1 MLFAFVGA
9 DEFSKDCRIE
19 KFWTESLVGGSLRK
33 VFFAT
38 DSSKEENSIVANVAQ
53 ALTPS
58 FFEPAASVLI
68 RHSEFLAAEEQRN
81 LASLLTD
88 LCKSGSFQGNL
99 AIDYFKPDKKSSLW
113 KFLEKQGVVENFE
126 PPSKYGDAIQKWI
139 TQLVQKTF
147 QKKINSEAALYI
159 ADAIGTDTKR
169 IYSEIK
175 KIFLYDS
182 NIQEINIQHSQ
193 LFIKQN
199 REINAYELQDFFGFR
214 NLRAFLPKFRRILA
228 EEGDE
233 AFMPVVGALRSHCLN
248 LLPIQAMR
256 AKKISEYEIPTK
268 ILPPNQVFLYKKNRL
283 SEQSSCWSLEGL
295 QKAILRLDEISYGK
309 KIGYYK
315 DLPSFELAICYILLN
330 NGST

>member
-1 MLFAFVGA
+1 MLFAFAGS
-9 DEFSKDCRIE
+9 DEFAKDSRIE
-19 KFWTESLVGGSLRK
+19 KFWAESLVGGSQRK

-38 DSSKEENSIVANVAQ
+38 DSSKEENSLVANVAQ

-68 RHSEFLAAEEQRN
+68 RHTEFMPAEEQRSI
-81 LASLLTD
+81 ASLLTD
-88 LCKSGSFQGNL
+88 LCKGGSFQGNL
-99 AIDYFKPDKKSSLW
+99 AIDYFKPDKKSVLW
-113 KFLEKQGVVENFE
+113 KFLDKQGVVESFE
-126 PPSKYGDAIQKWI
+126 PPSKYGNAIQKWI
-139 TQLVQKTF
+139 VDLVQKRF

-159 ADAIGTDTKR
+159 ADAIGADTKR
-169 IYSEIK
+169 IYNEIK

-182 NIQEINIQHSQ
+182 SIQEISVQHSQ

-248 LLPIQAMR
+248 LLHIQAMK
-256 AKKISEYEIPTK
+256 AKKIPEYEIK
-268 ILPPNQVFLYKKNRL
+268 GRIFPPNQVFLYQKNRL
-283 SEQSSCWSLEGL
+283 PEQSSCWLPGSL
-295 QKAILRLDEISYGK
+295 QKTILRLDEISYGK
-309 KIGYYK
+309 KVGYFR
-315 DLPSFELAICYILLN
+315 DLPSFELAICELIV
-330 NGST
+330 

>member
-1 MLFAFVGA
+1 MLFAFAGS
-9 DEFSKDCRIE
+9 DEFAKDSRIE
-19 KFWTESLVGGSLRK
+19 KFWAESLVGGSLRK

-38 DSSKEENSIVANVAQ
+38 DSQKEESSLVGSVAM

-58 FFEPAASVLI
+58 FFEPASSVLI
-68 RHSEFLAAEEQRN
+68 RHAEFMTAEEQRS
-81 LASLLTD
+81 LASLLAD
-88 LCKSGSFQGNL
+88 LCKSGAFQGNL

-126 PPSKYGDAIQKWI
+126 PPSKYGDAIPKWI
-139 TQLVQKTF
+139 TGLVQKTF

-159 ADAIGTDTKR
+159 ADAIGADTKR
-169 IYSEIK
+169 IYNEIK

-182 NIQEINIQHSQ
+182 SIQEINMKHCH

-214 NLRAFLPKFRRILA
+214 NLQAFLPKFRRILA

-233 AFMPVVGALRSHCLN
+233 AFMPVIGALRSHCLN
-248 LLPIQAMR
+248 LLHIQAMR
-256 AKKISEYEIPTK
+256 AKKISEYEIPTR

-283 SEQSSCWSLEGL
+283 PEQSSCWLPGSL

-309 KIGYYK
+309 KMGYYR
-315 DLPSFELAICYILLN
+315 DLPSYELAIYYILSN

>member
-1 MLFAFVGA
+1 MLFAFAGS
-9 DEFSKDCRIE
+9 DEFTKDCRIE
-19 KFWTESLVGGSLRK
+19 KFWAESLVGGSQRK

-38 DSSKEENSIVANVAQ
+38 DSSKEESSLVSNVAQ

-68 RHSEFLAAEEQRN
+68 RHTEFMAAEEQRS

-88 LCKSGSFQGNL
+88 LCKGGSFQGNL
-99 AIDYFKPDKKSSLW
+99 AIDYFKPDKKSVLW

-139 TQLVQKTF
+139 VKHVQEVFK
-147 QKKINSEAALYI
+147 KKINSEAALYI
-159 ADAIGTDTKR
+159 ADAIGADTKR
-169 IYSEIK
+169 IYNEIK

-182 NIQEINIQHSQ
+182 SIQEINVQHCC

-228 EEGDE
+228 EDGDD

-248 LLPIQAMR
+248 LLHIQAMR
-256 AKKISEYEIPTK
+256 AKKISEYEIK
-268 ILPPNQVFLYKKNRL
+268 SKVLPPNLAFVYQKNRL
-283 SEQSSCWSLEGL
+283 PEQSSCWSLGGL

-309 KIGYYK
+309 KIGYYR
-315 DLPSFELAICYILLN
+315 DLPSFELAICYILLD
-330 NGST
+330 NGGT

>member
-68 RHSEFLAAEEQRN
+68 RHSEFMTAEEQRS

-88 LCKSGSFQGNL
+88 LCKGGFQGNL
-99 AIDYFKPDKKSSLW
+99 AIDYNKPDKKSALW

-139 TQLVQKTF
+139 IKLVQKEF
-147 QKKINSEAALYI
+147 QKKINSEAAFYI
-159 ADAIGTDTKR
+159 ADAVGTDTKR
-169 IYSEIK
+169 IYNEIK
-175 KIFLYDS
+175 KILLYDS
-182 NIQEINIQHSQ
+182 NIQEINVQHCH

-199 REINAYELQDFFGFR
+199 RELNAYELQDFFGFR

-248 LLPIQAMR
+248 LLHIQAMR
-256 AKKISEYEIPTK
+256 AKNIPENEISAR
-268 ILPPNQVFLYKKNRL
+268 ILPPNQVFFYKKNHL
-283 SEQSSCWSLEGL
+283 PEQSSCWRPSSL

-309 KIGYYK
+309 KVGYYR
-315 DLPSFELAICYILLN
+315 DLPSFELAICYILLD
-330 NGST
+330 NGSA

>member
-1 MLFAFVGA
+1 MLFAFAGA
-9 DEFSKDCRIE
+9 DEFAKDSRIE
-19 KFWTESLVGGSLRK
+19 KFWEQSLVGGSLRK

-38 DSSKEENSIVANVAQ
+38 DSSSEESSIVANVAQ

-68 RHSEFLAAEEQRN
+68 RHSEFMTAEEQRN
-81 LASLLTD
+81 LVSLLTD
-88 LCKSGSFQGNL
+88 LCKGGSFQGNL
-99 AIDYFKPDKKSSLW
+99 AIDFLKPDKKTVLW

-126 PPSKYGDAIQKWI
+126 PPSKYGNAIQKWI
-139 TQLVQKTF
+139 VELVQDTF
-147 QKKINSEAALYI
+147 KKKINSDAALYI

-182 NIQEINIQHSQ
+182 NIQEINVQHSQ

-199 REINAYELQDFFGFR
+199 RAINAYELQDFFGFR
-214 NLRAFLPKFRRILA
+214 DLRAFLPKFRRILA
-228 EEGDE
+228 EGGDE

-248 LLPIQAMR
+248 LLHIQAMR
-256 AKKISEYEIPTK
+256 AKKIPENEIAAR
-268 ILPPNQVFLYKKNRL
+268 ILPPNQVFFYRKNRL
-283 SEQSSCWSLEGL
+283 PEQSSCWLPGSL
-295 QKAILRLDEISYGK
+295 QKTILRLDEISYGK
-309 KIGYYK
+309 KVGYYR
-315 DLPSFELAICYILLN
+315 DLPSFELAICYILIN

>member
-1 MLFAFVGA
+1 MLFAFAGS
-9 DEFSKDCRIE
+9 DEYAKDCRIE
-19 KFWTESLVGGSLRK
+19 KFWAESLVGGSQRK

-38 DSSKEENSIVANVAQ
+38 DSPKEESSLVASVAQ

-68 RHSEFLAAEEQRN
+68 RYSEFMAAEEQRS

-88 LCKSGSFQGNL
+88 LCKGDGFQGNL

-126 PPSKYGDAIQKWI
+126 PPKYTNAIQKWV
-139 TQLVQKTF
+139 TELVQKTF
-147 QKKINSEAALYI
+147 NKKINSEAALYI
-159 ADAIGTDTKR
+159 ADAIGADTKR
-169 IYSEIK
+169 IYNEIK

-182 NIQEINIQHSQ
+182 SIQEINVQHCC

-233 AFMPVVGALRSHCLN
+233 AFMPVVGALRSHCLT
-248 LLPIQAMR
+248 LLHIQAMR
-256 AKKISEYEIPTK
+256 AKKISEYEIK
-268 ILPPNQVFLYKKNRL
+268 SRILPPNLAFVYQKNRL
-283 SEQSSCWSLEGL
+283 PEQSSCWLPGSL
-295 QKAILRLDEISYGK
+295 QKTILRLDEISYGK
-309 KIGYYK
+309 KIGYYR
-315 DLPSFELAICYILLN
+315 DLPSFELAICYILLG
-330 NGST
+330 NGNA

>member
-1 MLFAFVGA
+1 MLFAFTGS
-9 DEFSKDCRIE
+9 DEYAKDCRIE
-19 KFWTESLVGGSLRK
+19 KFWAESLVGGSQRK

-38 DSSKEENSIVANVAQ
+38 DSSKDESSLVASVVQ

-68 RHSEFLAAEEQRN
+68 RHSEFMTAEEQRS

-88 LCKSGSFQGNL
+88 LCKGDGFQGNL
-99 AIDYFKPDKKSSLW
+99 AIDFFKPDKKSSLW

-139 TQLVQKTF
+139 VGLVQKVF

-169 IYSEIK
+169 IYGEIK
-175 KIFLYDS
+175 KILLYDG
-182 NIQEINIQHSQ
+182 NIQEINVQHCH

-248 LLPIQAMR
+248 LLHIQAMR
-256 AKKISEYEIPTK
+256 AKKISEYDIPTR
-268 ILPPNQVFLYKKNRL
+268 ILPPNQAFLYRKNHL
-283 SEQSSCWSLEGL
+283 PEQSSCWLPGSL
-295 QKAILRLDEISYGK
+295 QKTILRLDEISYGK
-309 KIGYYK
+309 KVGYYR
-315 DLPSFELAICYILLN
+315 DLPSFELAICELLV
-330 NGST
+330 

>member
-1 MLFAFVGA
+1 MLFAFAGS
-9 DEFSKDCRIE
+9 DEYAKDSRIE
-19 KFWTESLVGGSLRK
+19 KFWAESLVGGSLRK

-38 DSSKEENSIVANVAQ
+38 DGSKEENSLVASVAQ

-68 RHSEFLAAEEQRN
+68 RHTEFMTAEEQRS

-88 LCKSGSFQGNL
+88 LCKGGFQGNL
-99 AIDYFKPDKKSSLW
+99 AIDYFKPDKKSVLW

-126 PPSKYGDAIQKWI
+126 PPSKYGDAVQKWI
-139 TQLVQKTF
+139 VQLVQKKF
-147 QKKINSEAALYI
+147 QKKINSDAAFYI
-159 ADAIGTDTKR
+159 ADAIGADTKR
-169 IYSEIK
+169 IYSEIE

-182 NIQEINIQHSQ
+182 SIQEINVQHSQ

-248 LLPIQAMR
+248 LLHIQSMR
-256 AKKISEYEIPTK
+256 AKKISEYEIPTR

-283 SEQSSCWSLEGL
+283 PEQSSCWSLGGL

-309 KIGYYK
+309 KIGYYR
-315 DLPSFELAICYILLN
+315 DLPSYELAICYILLD